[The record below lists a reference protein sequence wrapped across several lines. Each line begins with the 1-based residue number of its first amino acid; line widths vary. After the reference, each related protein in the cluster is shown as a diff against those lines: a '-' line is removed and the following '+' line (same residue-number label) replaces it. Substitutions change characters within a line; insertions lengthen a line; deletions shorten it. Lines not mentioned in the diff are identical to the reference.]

1 MHVRLAIF
9 FLACLLAAPLVA
21 QDKQKICHDVENRAM
36 TVGTWAT
43 YNWTGG
49 PSDGSIMRV
58 AVVGKE
64 PHQGTTYYWYEV
76 VIDDPKRPKS
86 KMIMQMLVPGLG
98 RQAGNVRAIVTKSG
112 DQPAM
117 RMPEQMIRMMAGHMG
132 TNVAAEIA
140 RTCREMDVVGWE
152 QMAVPAGTFR
162 ALYLRHTRNRME
174 VWVQPELTFAMVKA
188 VMNDGGTMALAG
200 QGSGAT
206 SSITET
212 PREMTGFPGAPPP
225 R

>member
-1 MHVRLAIF
+1 MR
-9 FLACLLAAPLVA
+9 
-21 QDKQKICHDVENRAM
+21 
-36 TVGTWAT
+36 VGTWAT

-49 PSDGSIMRV
+49 QTDGSTMRV

-76 VIDDPKRPKS
+76 SIHNPKRPKS
-86 KMIMQMLVPGLG
+86 TMIMQMLVPGLG
-98 RQAGNVRAIVTKSG
+98 VQAGNVRAIVTKSG
-112 DQPAM
+112 DQPAV
-117 RMPEQMIRMMAGHMG
+117 RLPEQMVRMMAGNMG

-140 RTCREMDVVGWE
+140 RSCQEMDLVGWE
-152 QMAVPAGTFR
+152 QTTVPAGNFR
-162 ALYLRHTRNRME
+162 ALHLRHARNGMD
-174 VWVQPELTFAMVKA
+174 VWVQPELNFAMVKT
-188 VMNDGGTMALAG
+188 VMKDRGTMVLSA
-200 QGSGAT
+200 QGTGAQ

>member
-1 MHVRLAIF
+1 MRVRLAVAA
-9 FLACLLAAPLVA
+9 FLLLAAPLAA
-21 QDKQKICHDVENRAM
+21 QDKEKICRDVENSPM
-36 TVGTWAT
+36 TVGTWAS

-49 PSDGSIMRV
+49 QTDGSTMRV

-76 VIDDPKRPKS
+76 IIDNPKRPQS

-98 RQAGNVRAIVTKSG
+98 VQAGNVRAIVTKSG

-117 RMPEQMIRMMAGHMG
+117 RLPEQMVRMMAGNMG

-140 RTCREMDVVGWE
+140 RSCLEMDVVGWE
-152 QMAVPAGTFR
+152 QLTVPAGSFR
-162 ALYLRHTRNRME
+162 ALHLRHARNGTD
-174 VWVQPELTFAMVKA
+174 VWIKPDLNFAMVKA
-188 VMNDGGTMALAG
+188 VMKDGGTMLLAG
-200 QGSGAT
+200 QGTGAK